1 MGRDLQWLIPAIAIA
16 MITALC
22 ATVLK
27 IATGF
32 PGQPSGLTSL
42 KAAIAI
48 VILTAFFRFLRF
60 FIGLW
65 RNGEEHPAGRIG
77 QAFRPALIDFAPI
90 AAGAA
95 IPGVFLYSSTFL
107 KSMTPEV
114 IPFWNIEKA

>member
-48 VILTAFFRFLRF
+48 VILT
-60 FIGLW
+60 IV
-65 RNGEEHPAGRIG
+65 
-77 QAFRPALIDFAPI
+77 IDRLTQNLVRTGKDA
-90 AAGAA
+90 
-95 IPGVFLYSSTFL
+95 S
-107 KSMTPEV
+107 
-114 IPFWNIEKA
+114 